1 MPSTRLNGDSNS
13 PIRQPMKTKLLSHLL
28 SLAFVLG
35 TAACLFC
42 QAVSARLEG
51 TVFDPSKAV
60 VAKAVV
66 TATNQDTGATTSLTS
81 SERGAYVFA
90 NILPGRYIVAV
101 EVPGFKRL
109 ESRDLVLQI
118 GDARKL
124 DLDLQQGTV
133 TESVDVVS
141 EVPSVDTATTKIGAV
156 VDNRQAVD

>member
-13 PIRQPMKTKLLSHLL
+13 PIRQPMKTKLLSHLF

-51 TVFDPSKAV
+51 TVFHPSKAV

-66 TATNQDTGATTSLTS
+66 TATNQDTRATTSVTS
-81 SERGAYVFA
+81 SERGAYVLA
-90 NILPGRYIVAV
+90 NILPGPVHRSCG
-101 EVPGFKRL
+101 VPGFKRL
-109 ESRDLVLQI
+109 ESRHLVLQI

-124 DLDLQQGTV
+124 
-133 TESVDVVS
+133 
-141 EVPSVDTATTKIGAV
+141 
-156 VDNRQAVD
+156 